1 MFQSLP
7 EARKSAS
14 SRRESTCVVQCVSRS
29 ADKIQ
34 FVRSVKL
41 APRSTAD
48 TKCPNIRS
56 EEHTSEL
63 QSLMRISYAVF
74 CLKKKT
80 NNTPNNKYYRITYKR
95 SNRQNTNQTRKRR
108 THSN

>member
-1 MFQSLP
+1 MVVPFYVPIPVPVAAPIDKLALEADPRMFQSLP

-48 TKCPNIRS
+48 TKCPNIYLEIGRAS
-56 EEHTSEL
+56 CRERVC
-63 QSLMRISYAVF
+63 QYV
-74 CLKKKT
+74 
-80 NNTPNNKYYRITYKR
+80 
-95 SNRQNTNQTRKRR
+95 
-108 THSN
+108 

>member
-1 MFQSLP
+1 MVVPFYVPIPVPVAAPIDKLALEADPRMFQSLP

-48 TKCPNIRS
+48 TKCPNIYLDA
-56 EEHTSEL
+56 TSDRK
-63 QSLMRISYAVF
+63 S
-74 CLKKKT
+74 
-80 NNTPNNKYYRITYKR
+80 
-95 SNRQNTNQTRKRR
+95 TRLN
-108 THSN
+108 SSP

>member
-1 MFQSLP
+1 MVVPFYVPIPVPVAAPIDKLALEADPRMFQSLP

-34 FVRSVKL
+34 FVRSV
-41 APRSTAD
+41 
-48 TKCPNIRS
+48 RS

-63 QSLMRISYAVF
+63 QSLMRIPYAVF
-74 CLKKKT
+74 CLKKK
-80 NNTPNNKYYRITYKR
+80 
-95 SNRQNTNQTRKRR
+95 KRR
-108 THSN
+108 DSNDLLT

>member
-1 MFQSLP
+1 MVVPFYVPIPVPVAAPIDKLALEADPRMFQSLP

-48 TKCPNIRS
+48 RS
-56 EEHTSEL
+56 EERRVGKECVST
-63 QSLMRISYAVF
+63 
-74 CLKKKT
+74 C
-80 NNTPNNKYYRITYKR
+80 R
-95 SNRQNTNQTRKRR
+95 SRWSPY
-108 THSN
+108 H

>member
-1 MFQSLP
+1 MVVPFYVPIPVPVAAPIDKLALEADPRMFQSLP

-48 TKCPNIRS
+48 TKCPNIYLDATSLRS
-56 EEHTSEL
+56 DD
-63 QSLMRISYAVF
+63 
-74 CLKKKT
+74 
-80 NNTPNNKYYRITYKR
+80 
-95 SNRQNTNQTRKRR
+95 RR
-108 THSN
+108 VGKEGGRTCR